1 MACNSEWTRIGLAIA
16 GTSIIIIDFTI
27 NKPVASHP
35 YKWSIAGNVFY
46 YGMTR
51 WTFVFAAFT
60 IVFAIFF
67 SPNTFIKEFARRPF
81 FIMGGNLCL
90 MASLVTPMAI
100 EWAFNS
106 VPDGIYLTYYV
117 VVQLG

>member
-1 MACNSEWTRIGLAIA
+1 LACNSEWTRIGLAIA

-51 WTFVFAAFT
+51 WTFVFQHLQLYLQ
-60 IVFAIFF
+60 F
-67 SPNTFIKEFARRPF
+67 SSVQTHLLKSLPEDPF
-81 FIMGGNLCL
+81 
-90 MASLVTPMAI
+90 S
-100 EWAFNS
+100 
-106 VPDGIYLTYYV
+106 
-117 VVQLG
+117 